1 MFDYKIIVEK
11 LNDLSNCQQIH
22 IVAGSKPNTAFCLP
36 MGHGKT
42 TYKRKIKQ
50 VVDVD
55 DLFKPEKEK
64 LNALKNAKKWKELLE
79 AQRGIIEAWN
89 RTTTNK
95 L

>member
-1 MFDYKIIVEK
+1 MFDYRVIVEK
-11 LNDLSNCQQIH
+11 LNDLSNHLQVH
-22 IVAGSKPNTAFCLP
+22 IIAGNRPNTAFCLP

-42 TYKRKIKQ
+42 TYRRRIKQ

-64 LNALKNAKKWKELLE
+64 LNALKNAKQWSKLLE
-79 AQRGIIEAWN
+79 AQRAIIERWN